1 MESGDSGAAAPHI
14 QVKLTT
20 KQEQYAV
27 PDTPFSVPITI
38 GHDEL
43 NSLINSLRNESAER
57 SEYVEFDF
65 LVCGEFLRQSISEF
79 LVEKGISS
87 ESEVEIEYVEKATP
101 PEPEDSLL
109 HDDWVSAIEASSALL
124 LSGCYDS
131 TLHLWTPTG
140 EHKLTIPG
148 HTEPVKDVCWISH
161 EEDISTFASSSMD
174 QTALLWKYSHSG
186 NSIQCVTIFKGHS
199 KSVDCVAGQKP
210 GAFLATGSWDSS
222 IHIWNTASASDDSKE
237 QQVKKKRK
245 TVGKAPMV
253 DPITTLSNHKQGVS
267 SLAWLSPLEL
277 ASASW
282 DHTIKIWDVE
292 LGGMKSQFA
301 GNKAFFSI
309 SVSPVNKTLLA
320 ASADHYIR
328 LYDTRSSE
336 GSIVKSMYS
345 SHKGWVTDVCW
356 SVTREHEFVS
366 SGQDMM
372 VKQWD
377 VRGTKAPLYDLQG
390 HSDKV
395 LCCDWSNQERIVSGG
410 ADNTVKVFSIH

>member
-1 MESGDSGAAAPHI
+1 MAGVGADDGAPHI
-14 QVKLTT
+14 QVKLST
-20 KQEQYAV
+20 KQERYAV

-43 NSLINSLRNESAER
+43 NSLINNLR
-57 SEYVEFDF
+57 SEAAEGSADVEFDF
-65 LVCGEFLRQSISEF
+65 LIHGEFLRQSVSEF

-87 ESEVEIEYVEKATP
+87 ETEVEIEYVEKASP
-101 PEPEDSLL
+101 PEPEDSLM
-109 HDDWVSAIEASSALL
+109 HDDWVSAVEASPSLL

-131 TLHLWTPTG
+131 TLHLWTSAG

-161 EEDISTFASSSMD
+161 EEDISTFASCSMD
-174 QTALLWKYSHSG
+174 QTALLWRYSHSG
-186 NSIQCVTIFKGHS
+186 NSIQCVTVFQGHS
-199 KSVDCVAGQKP
+199 KSVDCVAGLKSSTL
-210 GAFLATGSWDSS
+210 LATGSWDST
-222 IHIWNTASASDDSKE
+222 IHIWNTATATDDKE
-237 QQVKKKRK
+237 LQAKKKRK
-245 TVGKAPMV
+245 TVGKAPV
-253 DPITTLSNHKQGVS
+253 ATPTTTLSEHKQGVS
-267 SLAWLSPLEL
+267 SLAWLSPSEL

-292 LGGMKSQFA
+292 LGGMKSQLA

-309 SVSPVNKTLLA
+309 SSSPVNHTLLA

-328 LYDTRSSE
+328 LYDPRSSE
-336 GSIVKSMYS
+336 GSIVKNMYS

-356 SVTREHEFVS
+356 SSTREHEFVS

-372 VKQWD
+372 VKHWD
-377 VRGTKAPLYDLQG
+377 SRGTKAPLYDLQG

-395 LCCDWSNQERIVSGG
+395 LCCDWSNPERIVSGG
-410 ADNTVKVFSIH
+410 ADNAVKVFSIHK